1 MESEAHDTP
10 LRRTNLAALTA
21 AEAEGRPTFDAYPL
35 KLNLDL
41 TADCNLECPS
51 CPFTPPRA
59 WARKNDPQRILHVGL
74 DTLTRFAAEVFPHI
88 QVVCPTIAGEP
99 MMYPFW
105 AEFVELCRE
114 YGVCIETYTNGTYLD
129 EASLPPL
136 AGVLNELIVSMD
148 GASPETFDVLR
159 KPAKLHDV
167 VARLRLVRDW
177 RESLEEAIQ
186 PTVLINSTLSLS
198 WVDELPAMVRLAA
211 DCGVDALVVG
221 HVQTLSEYW
230 RRQHPGV
237 EPERTDAA
245 LVAAGAEARRL
256 GVGLEAPR
264 LFGSGETVSHHVQ
277 WRGRMVPDPPRPTGH
292 RYYCNYPWR
301 ELFVSLDG
309 TVAPCCGVGRP
320 NLGNLHTDGDLRTLF
335 HHPELA
341 RIRSGLVSGDLH
353 SACAS
358 CQKLAMFGGL
368 PYEQASFDDEYH
380 TLRGIQREHD
390 RHANHGDP
398 RGA

>member
-1 MESEAHDTP
+1 M
-10 LRRTNLAALTA
+10 TA
-21 AEAEGRPTFDAYPL
+21 AEIEGRPTFNAYPL
-35 KLNLDL
+35 KLHLDL

-59 WARKNDPQRILHVGL
+59 WARKNDPTRILHVGL
-74 DTLTRFAAEVFPHI
+74 DTLTQFASEVFPHI
-88 QVVCPTIAGEP
+88 HAVCPTIAGEP

-105 AEFVELCRE
+105 PEFVELCRE

-129 EASLPPL
+129 EASLAPL

-167 VARLRLVRDW
+167 VARLHLVREW
-177 RESLEEAIQ
+177 RASLTEAIR
-186 PTVLINSTLSLS
+186 PTVLINSTLSLP
-198 WVDELPAMVRLAA
+198 WVHELPAMVRLAA

-221 HVQTLSEYW
+221 HVQSLNEYW
-230 RRQHPGV
+230 RRQRPGL

-245 LVAAGAEARRL
+245 LVAAAAEARRL
-256 GVGLEAPR
+256 GIGLEAPR
-264 LFGSGETVSHHVQ
+264 LFGSDENVSHHVQ
-277 WRGRMVPDPPRPTGH
+277 RQGRMVRYPPRPTEH
-292 RYYCNYPWR
+292 KYHCHYPWR

-309 TVAPCCGVGRP
+309 TVAPCCGIGRP

-353 SACAS
+353 SACGS

-368 PYEQASFDDEYH
+368 QYEQASFDDDYH
-380 TLRGIQREHD
+380 ALRGMLREHD
-390 RHANHGDP
+390 RSSNSNGP
-398 RGA
+398 REARVSGSSPSAIEKPPRDS